1 MLATKIVCTIGP
13 ASQSP
18 EMLAQLIKAGMNVAR
33 INMSHGTHETH
44 AETIRR
50 IRTVASELGAAI
62 AILVDLQGPKLRV
75 ATLPEEGVQLV
86 AGQLLTLTV
95 DDVPATAELVPVQ
108 FKGLPAAVRV
118 GERILLDDG
127 LLELRVESKDEKN
140 VVCRIIVGGSAH
152 VAQGHQPANGRPL
165 DWRNHGEGRR

>member
-50 IRTVASELGAAI
+50 IRAVASELGAAI

-86 AGQLLTLTV
+86 AGQILTLTV
-95 DDVPATAELVPVQ
+95 VDVPVTTELVPVQ

-127 LLELRVESKDEKN
+127 S
-140 VVCRIIVGGSAH
+140 
-152 VAQGHQPANGRPL
+152 
-165 DWRNHGEGRR
+165 

>member
-50 IRTVASELGAAI
+50 IRAVASELGAAI
-62 AILVDLQGPKLRV
+62 AILERWEGGWVRPYVSGYLTTTRWAMNATKVMPSPNTKSTMPITFLALCGGPISGRRMPPCSSTV
-75 ATLPEEGVQLV
+75 TNRSLV
-86 AGQLLTLTV
+86 A
-95 DDVPATAELVPVQ
+95 
-108 FKGLPAAVRV
+108 
-118 GERILLDDG
+118 
-127 LLELRVESKDEKN
+127 
-140 VVCRIIVGGSAH
+140 
-152 VAQGHQPANGRPL
+152 PL
-165 DWRNHGEGRR
+165 